1 MKKMI
6 AMTLVLCMAVSLL
19 AGCGSSKQ
27 PETTQPSAEAVPAS
41 ALEILETVWGK
52 YTEDEKF
59 SISGGN
65 VESNVSDAPGSYDM
79 TYAEN
84 MTYDLLV
91 PADQIQNITEAASM
105 THMMNANS
113 FTCGVFKLAEGVTA
127 GDFGKVMQSAILRSV
142 CKQQCHT
149 PSLHFSVFFILTRQ
163 LKLPGISRQNLLQ
176 MRQLKRMPQL
186 FACLR
191 TGKLFHDLFYRTGI
205 ASFLRKVKICGCP
218 QHTVL
223 IKQGITVQAV

>member
-6 AMTLVLCMAVSLL
+6 AMTLVLCMAASLL

-27 PETTQPSAEAVPAS
+27 PETTQPSEAAVPAS

-127 GDFGKVMQSAILRSV
+127 GDFGKVMQSAIQENHWM
-142 CKQQCHT
+142 CGFPDT
-149 PSLHFSVFFILTRQ
+149 
-163 LKLPGISRQNLLQ
+163 LLIQ
-176 MRQLKRMPQL
+176 EIGGTYVLVAFGL
-186 FACLR
+186 D
-191 TGKLFHDLFYRTGI
+191 DLI
-205 ASFLRKVKICGCP
+205 ATLGTHVAEAYP
-218 QHTVL
+218 
-223 IKQGITVQAV
+223 QAVTLANEPVEA

>member
-127 GDFGKVMQSAILRSV
+127 GDFGKVMQSAIQENHWMCGFPDKV
-142 CKQQCHT
+142 
-149 PSLHFSVFFILTRQ
+149 VVLTVDEVVVAMYGDEELINSFRDT
-163 LKLPGISRQNLLQ
+163 L
-176 MRQLKRMPQL
+176 
-186 FACLR
+186 
-191 TGKLFHDLFYRTGI
+191 TGAYSG
-205 ASFLRKVKICGCP
+205 
-218 QHTVL
+218 
-223 IKQGITVQAV
+223 AVINFDEAIQ

>member
-27 PETTQPSAEAVPAS
+27 PETTQPSEAAVPAS

-127 GDFGKVMQSAILRSV
+127 GDFGKVMQSAIQENHWMCGFPDTLLI
-142 CKQQCHT
+142 QE
-149 PSLHFSVFFILTRQ
+149 
-163 LKLPGISRQNLLQ
+163 ISGTYVLVAFGLD
-176 MRQLKRMPQL
+176 
-186 FACLR
+186 
-191 TGKLFHDLFYRTGI
+191 DLI
-205 ASFLRKVKICGCP
+205 ATLGTHVAEAYP
-218 QHTVL
+218 
-223 IKQGITVQAV
+223 QAVTLANEPVEA